1 MKILLIGKESSI
13 SVLLASRLKNE
24 GFEVLTTSRRKQQVD
39 SIHLDL
45 LDIDSFLNKPPEVD
59 IVIILAAISKFKECR
74 DNFVKANIIN
84 NEAPVKLSSYYS
96 QCGTKIIFLSTSAVF
111 DGSSPNVFSQQQ
123 QNARSEYGKMKA
135 LAEQEL
141 LKMSGNISVLRL
153 SKVMTENKNI
163 FSIWKDQLLNG
174 NIISC
179 FKDQYI
185 SPISSNLVCDILT
198 LLINNSKNGIYQFS
212 ANSDMSYYEIAI
224 EMSKLINVNKKNI
237 NPVFAIDNQIEK
249 EEIFR
254 YTSLDSSRISNEFNI
269 SAPSPINFL
278 DNLINI

>member
-1 MKILLIGKESSI
+1 MKVLLIGKESI
-13 SVLLASRLKNE
+13 IGCLLAYRLKNE
-24 GFEVLTTSRRKQQVD
+24 GFEILTTSRRREKND
-39 SIHLDL
+39 SIQLDL
-45 LDIDSFLNKPPEVD
+45 LEIDSFLKNAPKVD
-59 IVIILAAISKFKECR
+59 IVIILAAISKFKDCR
-74 DNFVKANIIN
+74 DNFNEAIVIN
-84 NEAPVKLSSYYS
+84 KEAPVKIARHYS
-96 QCGTKIIFLSTSAVF
+96 HFGTKIIFLSTSAVF

-123 QNARSEYGKMKA
+123 QNARSVYGKMKA

-174 NIISC
+174 DVISC

-185 SPISSNLVCDILT
+185 SPISSNFVCDILT

-237 NPVFAIDNQIEK
+237 NPVFAIDNQVER